1 MMKKQRRREERE
13 FREAYWSIPEA
24 EAQRTVTLDEAR
36 EDEVLEFYRGELQ
49 QRARFS

>member
-1 MMKKQRRREERE
+1 MTKKQREQRE
-13 FREAYWSIPEA
+13 FKEAYWSIPEA
-24 EAQRTVTLDEAR
+24 EAQRTVTMDEAR

>member
-1 MMKKQRRREERE
+1 MTKKQRAEQE
-13 FREAYWSIPEA
+13 FRAAYWSIPQKEA
-24 EAQRTVTLDEAR
+24 ERTVTLDEAR